1 MVHAREGKPLLRLF
15 SSEHCDPPEST
26 RLYSDGTQVVG
37 RANLLCEKNVCV
49 CNPIERENA
58 AGLPQ

>member
-37 RANLLCEKNVCV
+37 RANLLYEKKKKRLRV
-49 CNPIERENA
+49 
-58 AGLPQ
+58 QSH